1 MKLYLDEDMSSRV
14 AQALRER
21 GHNAVSSHEVG
32 NDGLSDQEQLRYA
45 TEQGRHL
52 VTYNRRDYLML
63 ANQWYQQKR
72 HFTKILLM
80 REDRYRR
87 SDIGA
92 QVRALEEFLAQ
103 RADDPNLMD
112 CVEYV

>member
-1 MKLYLDEDMSSRV
+1 MRLYLDEDMSSRV

-21 GHNAVSSHEVG
+21 GHDVISSHEVG
-32 NDGLSDQEQLRYA
+32 NDGLSDEEQLQYA

-52 VTYNRRDYLML
+52 VTYNCRDYIVL
-63 ANQWYQQKR
+63 ADCWYRLGR

-80 REDRYRR
+80 RESRYPRH
-87 SDIGA
+87 DIGA

-103 RADDPNLMD
+103 RADDPNPMD